1 MIPISD
7 DNPGI
12 SAPIVSWTII
22 AACVAVYIWQLS
34 LGRQEAQA
42 IAALGFVPL
51 SLFQHIPVSS
61 GQPDIPAG
69 VTLFTSMFLHGG
81 ILHLGGNMLFLWIFG
96 NNVED
101 AMGHFKFL
109 AFYLLCGV
117 AAALT
122 LAFMQPG
129 SPIPMIGASGA
140 ISGVLAGYMLLYPRA
155 QVTVVVPLGI
165 IFYPLTVGAAWV
177 VGFWFILQLVS
188 AAFSDASQPGVAF
201 WAHVGGFIAGLV
213 LTPILK
219 SAQFPLFG
227 RVRRGPWG

>member
-188 AAFSDASQPGVAF
+188 AAFSDTSQPGVAF

>member
-51 SLFQHIPVSS
+51 SLFQHMPVSS

>member
-12 SAPIVSWTII
+12 TAPIVSWTIM
-22 AACVAVYIWQLS
+22 ALCVAAYLWQLS
-34 LGRQEAQA
+34 LGAAEAQA

-51 SLFQHIPVSS
+51 SLFQHIPVAS
-61 GQPDIPAG
+61 GQLDVPAT